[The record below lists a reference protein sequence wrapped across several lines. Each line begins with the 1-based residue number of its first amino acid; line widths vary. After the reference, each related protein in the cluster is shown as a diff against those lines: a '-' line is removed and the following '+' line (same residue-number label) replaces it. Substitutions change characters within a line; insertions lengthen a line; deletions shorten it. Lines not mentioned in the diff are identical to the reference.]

1 MESRFRTLLQK
12 GIRVGL
18 IMSLV
23 GGIFAFGHFMTPE
36 PNDALAEWFLEGGG
50 SMEGVPA
57 HMQLR
62 VNEGDV
68 NEVYL
73 NGNTMYYTQYSSDK
87 PVGQLLDY
95 YENLYRGDTRPLAD
109 DATKKAL
116 LEYVKDDAD
125 RAEHARRIQ
134 ETERLMNE
142 RFVRLEGDTWG
153 AFATIVTGREGEA
166 DWAED
171 MKARFEAYDE
181 SRKVGALGD
190 PKIVVAFDAPEGGS
204 QYLNV
209 WPDKEFDQRSLRPRK
224 GEDAPGYDIE
234 DIQRPRDSFRMV
246 TFGQEQF
253 GKDYSILV
261 YRGPGTVDGV
271 EAHFLREM
279 QEDGWGLSTRV
290 LDGKELMES
299 EADPPPAHLFAKD
312 NREAYVSLQETTQG
326 WVTST
331 IVVYRRG

>member
-1 MESRFRTLLQK
+1 MSNQLRTVVQK
-12 GIRVGL
+12 GVRVGL

-23 GGIFAFGHFMTPE
+23 GGIFAFGHFMTPK
-36 PNDALAEWFLEGGG
+36 PPDALAKWVYEGGQLL
-50 SMEGVPA
+50 EGVPA

-87 PVGQLLDY
+87 DVGQLLDY
-95 YENLYRGDTRPLAD
+95 YENLYKGDEHPLAD
-109 DATKKAL
+109 DATKTAL
-116 LEYVKDDAD
+116 LKYVKDPTD

-134 ETERLMNE
+134 ETERLLNE
-142 RFVRLEGDTWG
+142 RHVRLEGQSWG

-166 DWAED
+166 DWATD
-171 MKARFEAYDE
+171 MKARFQAYDA
-181 SRKVGALGD
+181 SRRVGDLGD
-190 PKIVVAFDAPEGGS
+190 PKIVVAFDQAGGGS

-224 GEDAPGYDIE
+224 GQDAPGYDIE

-253 GKDYSILV
+253 GRDYSIIV
-261 YRGPGTVDGV
+261 YRGPGDVRGV
-271 EAHFLREM
+271 QDHFMREM
-279 QEDGWGLSTRV
+279 QTDGWGVSTRV

-299 EADPPPAHLFAKD
+299 EQEAPPAMLFAKD
-312 NREAYVSLQETTQG
+312 DREAYVSLQQKTQG

-331 IVVYRRG
+331 IVIYRRG

>member
-1 MESRFRTLLQK
+1 MSDRFRSLVQK
-12 GIRVGL
+12 GLRVAL

-36 PNDALAEWFLEGGG
+36 PPDALAEWFLDGGG
-50 SMEGVPA
+50 SLEGVPA

-95 YENLYRGDTRPLAD
+95 YENLYKGDVRPVAD

-116 LEYVKDDAD
+116 LEYVKDDED
-125 RAEHARRIQ
+125 RKEHARRIQ

-142 RFVRLEGDTWG
+142 RFVRLEGESWG

-171 MKARFEAYDE
+171 MKKRFQAYDE

-190 PKIVVAFDAPEGGS
+190 PKIVVAFDQAGGGS

-224 GEDAPGYDIE
+224 GEDAPGYDID

-253 GKDYSILV
+253 GRYYSIIV
-261 YRGPGTVDGV
+261 YRGPGDVRTVED
-271 EAHFLREM
+271 HFMNEM
-279 QEDGWGLSTRV
+279 QTDGWGVSTRM
-290 LDGKELMES
+290 LDGKAKMEEQ
-299 EADPPPAHLFAKD
+299 EAAPPAMLFAKD
-312 NREAYVSLQETTQG
+312 NREAYVSLQENAQG

-331 IVVYRRG
+331 IVIYRRG

>member
-1 MESRFRTLLQK
+1 MSNDRFRSMVQK
-12 GIRVGL
+12 GLRVGL
-18 IMSLV
+18 IMSLC

-36 PNDALAEWFLEGGG
+36 PQDALARWIYEGGELL
-50 SMEGVPA
+50 EGVPA

-73 NGNTMYYTQYSSDK
+73 NGNAMYYTQYSSDK

-95 YENLYRGDTRPLAD
+95 YENLYKGDTHEIAD
-109 DATKKAL
+109 EKTKKAL
-116 LEYVKDDAD
+116 LKYVKDPAD
-125 RAEHARRIQ
+125 RAEHARRIN
-134 ETERLMNE
+134 ETERLLNE
-142 RFVRLEGDTWG
+142 RHVRLEGETWG

-171 MKARFEAYDE
+171 MKKRFEAYDA
-181 SRKVGALGD
+181 SRKVGDLGD
-190 PKIVVAFDAPEGGS
+190 PKIVVAFDAPGGGS

-261 YRGPGTVDGV
+261 YRGPGDVMGV
-271 EAHFLREM
+271 EDHFLAEM
-279 QEDGWGLSTRV
+279 QADGWGVSTRV
-290 LDGKELMES
+290 VDGKELMET
-299 EADPPPAHLFAKD
+299 EEDAPPAMLFAKD
-312 NREAYVSLQETTQG
+312 NREAYVSLQETTPG

-331 IVVYRRG
+331 VVVYRR

>member
-1 MESRFRTLLQK
+1 MSDRFRPLVQK
-12 GIRVGL
+12 GLRIAL

-36 PNDALAEWFLEGGG
+36 PPDALAEWFLDGGG
-50 SMEGVPA
+50 SLEGVPA

-95 YENLYRGDTRPLAD
+95 YENLYKGDVRPLAD
-109 DATKKAL
+109 DETKQAL
-116 LEYVKDDAD
+116 LKYVEDPKD
-125 RAEHARRIQ
+125 RAEHARRIE
-134 ETERLMNE
+134 ETERLINE
-142 RFVRLEGDTWG
+142 RFVRLEGESWG

-171 MKARFEAYDE
+171 MKKRFQAYDD
-181 SRKVGALGD
+181 SRRVGDLGD
-190 PKIVVAFDAPEGGS
+190 PKIVVAFDQAGGGS

-224 GEDAPGYDIE
+224 GEDAPGYDID

-253 GKDYSILV
+253 GRDYSIIV
-261 YRGPGTVDGV
+261 YRGPGDVRTVED
-271 EAHFLREM
+271 HFMREM
-279 QEDGWGLSTRV
+279 QTDGWGVSTRM
-290 LDGKELMES
+290 LDGKELMEEQ
-299 EADPPPAHLFAKD
+299 EAAPPAMLFAKD
-312 NREAYVSLQETTQG
+312 DREAYVSLQENARG

-331 IVVYRRG
+331 IVIYRRG